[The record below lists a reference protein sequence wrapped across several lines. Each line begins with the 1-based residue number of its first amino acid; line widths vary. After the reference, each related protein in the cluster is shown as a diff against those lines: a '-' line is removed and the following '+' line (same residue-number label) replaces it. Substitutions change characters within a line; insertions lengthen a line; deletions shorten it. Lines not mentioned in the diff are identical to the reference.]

1 MSTVMLMIATRE
13 NAANL
18 LPLSDV
24 ALKPNSVCIAVT
36 AQMKKEGKHEYL
48 KQQIIAQGIRV
59 EEYLEI
65 RDELDVASLEEEF
78 SYWLLENHVDD
89 QVSVNLCG
97 GLKTMSIAAYKVFS
111 NLGARIFYAH
121 YDGRIIWLDQPI
133 ENNFRLSPNIKL
145 AGYLKTYHY
154 EITSRKTL
162 ADISLKHKEYVRE
175 LYDYMHRHFDSFRN
189 SISHLNYMSMPIIK
203 DCNNYERSLAQNPK
217 RQPHEPS
224 LSTSNLRANSN
235 LDDMLLALQYAGDL
249 LRLTSKTLTFTDIE
263 AAKIAG
269 GGAWLDVMV
278 ADKLSAIA
286 EVREVSTSVYFEK
299 STQRIGTAARNEM
312 DVMALAGTQ
321 LLIVECKTVN
331 WQGNADTSPLEAI
344 YKLSALADIG
354 GLNTKALLV
363 SLYDLPD
370 SAMTRARENGIE
382 VIAGRRLLELP
393 SLLQRW
399 IAAN

>member
-1 MSTVMLMIATRE
+1 MSTVMLMIATGQ
-13 NAANL
+13 NVANL
-18 LPLSDV
+18 LPLSDPS
-24 ALKPNSVCIAVT
+24 LKPDCVCIAVT
-36 AQMKKEGKHEYL
+36 AQMEQQGKHEDLKKQIQALGICVEGYL
-48 KQQIIAQGIRV
+48 TIKN
-59 EEYLEI
+59 
-65 RDELDVASLEEEF
+65 ELNIESLEREF
-78 SYWLLENHVDD
+78 SDWLLEHHADD
-89 QVSVNLCG
+89 QVAVNVCG
-97 GLKTMSIAAYKVFS
+97 GLKTMTIAAYKVFS
-111 NLGARIFYAH
+111 SLGARIFYVH
-121 YDGRIIWLDQPI
+121 HDGSIIWLDQPV
-133 ENNFRLSPNIKL
+133 ENNFKLNPNIKL
-145 AGYLKTYHY
+145 AGYLKTYRY

-189 SISHLNYMSMPIIK
+189 SISHLNYMSMPIIRE
-203 DCNNYERSLAQNPK
+203 CNNYERSLAQNPK

-224 LSTSNLRANSN
+224 LSTSNSRANSN

-249 LRLTSKTLTFTDIE
+249 LRLTSKALTFTDIE

-278 ADKLSAIA
+278 ADKLSAITG
-286 EVREVSTSVYFEK
+286 VREVSTSVYFEK

-331 WQGNADTSPLEAI
+331 WHGDADTSPLEAI

-399 IAAN
+399 IVAS